1 MGAAGELRV
10 KGGRRTR
17 WMPCR
22 TPPTKGKWKRVRCL
36 QPRER
41 ERERERG

>member
-22 TPPTKGKWKRVRCL
+22 TPPTKGKWKRVRE
-36 QPRER
+36 RER

>member
-17 WMPCR
+17 WMQH
-22 TPPTKGKWKRVRCL
+22 TTHKRKMEKSEVSATR
-36 QPRER
+36 R

>member
-17 WMPCR
+17 WMQR
-22 TPPTKGKWKRVRCL
+22 TTTKGKWKRVRCL
-36 QPRER
+36 QPERER
-41 ERERERG
+41 ERERERVI